1 MVTLISFI
9 LVIIGALNWLSIAL
23 FQFDLVASIFGSQAD
38 TFARI
43 IYGFIGFASI
53 VLIYA
58 AIKFRGR
65 LNVSGDY
72 DADRELVEMRN
83 DGINRPTDLK

>member
-9 LVIIGALNWLSIAL
+9 LVIIGSLNWLSIAL
-23 FQFDLVASIFGSQAD
+23 FEFDFVASIFGSQTD

-43 IYGFIGFASI
+43 IYGLVGLAALI
-53 VLIYA
+53 LIYA

-65 LNVSGDY
+65 LNVSGDP
-72 DADRELVEMRN
+72 DFDHELVEMHDN
-83 DGINRPTDLK
+83 DHRPNGIR